1 MNNLLQFPDSTIVD
15 KLIPKAQFVK
25 ASSTPTA
32 IRTLLADEFEQIR
45 LLYVLRP
52 DTVNVADG
60 NEVKEIDVFYFRC
73 KSEYYSINPFC
84 GLDDLIP
91 RHTIYIIEHG
101 NKTDLLMQHKRRSV
115 VAGAVKRTREV
126 SKLLTDVNLESRPL
140 KVEGQSLYKGYSD
153 AWKKCPWNEASCT
166 IKENHGGVNIHPKLP
181 RVFTAREMAR
191 LQSFPDDFIFEG
203 PKNKQLV
210 QIGNAVP
217 PLLGKAIGLA
227 VRYSNGDLK

>member
-1 MNNLLQFPDSTIVD
+1 MNNLLQFPASTIVD

-73 KSEYYSINPFC
+73 KTEYYSINPFC

-101 NKTDLLMQHKRRSV
+101 NKTDLLMQHKHRSV
-115 VAGAVKRTREV
+115 VAGTVKWTREV
-126 SKLLTDVNLESRPL
+126 SKLLTDVNLDSRPL
-140 KVEGQSLYKGYSD
+140 KVEGQSLDSIYFNFFSQMSGYQIDNS
-153 AWKKCPWNEASCT
+153 AAISE
-166 IKENHGGVNIHPKLP
+166 IKELESQIAKLRREAESLQK
-181 RVFTAREMAR
+181 RVRAEKQFNTQIELNSQARTLKRKIAE
-191 LQSFPDDFIFEG
+191 LES
-203 PKNKQLV
+203 KL
-210 QIGNAVP
+210 
-217 PLLGKAIGLA
+217 
-227 VRYSNGDLK
+227 SDLTK

>member
-1 MNNLLQFPDSTIVD
+1 MNNLLQFPASTIVD

-52 DTVNVADG
+52 DTVYVADG

-73 KSEYYSINPFC
+73 KTEYYSINPFC

-115 VAGAVKRTREV
+115 VAGTVKWTREV
-126 SKLLTDVNLESRPL
+126 SKLLSDVSLDDRPL
-140 KVEGQSLYKGYSD
+140 RIEGANLDRVYFNLFSQMSGYRIDNAAAISEIKD
-153 AWKKCPWNEASCT
+153 IETRLAKMRREAETLQKRVRNEKQFNRQIELNSQARAIKREIAELEAQLQNIKK
-166 IKENHGGVNIHPKLP
+166 
-181 RVFTAREMAR
+181 
-191 LQSFPDDFIFEG
+191 
-203 PKNKQLV
+203 
-210 QIGNAVP
+210 
-217 PLLGKAIGLA
+217 
-227 VRYSNGDLK
+227 

>member
-1 MNNLLQFPDSTIVD
+1 MNNLLQFPASTIVD

-32 IRTLLADEFEQIR
+32 IRSLLADEFEQIR

-73 KSEYYSINPFC
+73 KTYYYSINPFC

-101 NKTDLLMQHKRRSV
+101 SKTDLLMQHKHRSV
-115 VAGAVKRTREV
+115 VAGTVKWRREV
-126 SKLLTDVNLESRPL
+126 SRLLADVNLDSRPL
-140 KVEGQSLYKGYSD
+140 KIEGQSLDRIYFNFFSQMSGYQIDNS
-153 AWKKCPWNEASCT
+153 AAITE
-166 IKENHGGVNIHPKLP
+166 IKELESQIAKLRREAESLQKRVRAERQFNIQIELNSQARTLKRKIAELESKLSNL
-181 RVFTAREMAR
+181 T
-191 LQSFPDDFIFEG
+191 
-203 PKNKQLV
+203 KQ
-210 QIGNAVP
+210 
-217 PLLGKAIGLA
+217 
-227 VRYSNGDLK
+227 

>member
-1 MNNLLQFPDSTIVD
+1 MNNLLQFPASTIVD

-73 KSEYYSINPFC
+73 KTEYYSINPFC

-101 NKTDLLMQHKRRSV
+101 GKTDLLMQHKHRSV
-115 VAGAVKRTREV
+115 VAGVVKWSREI
-126 SKLLTDVNLESRPL
+126 SKLLTDVNLDSRPL
-140 KVEGQSLYKGYSD
+140 KVEGQSLDRIYFNFFSQMSGYKIDNS
-153 AWKKCPWNEASCT
+153 AAISE
-166 IKENHGGVNIHPKLP
+166 IKELESQITKMKREAEALQKRVRAEKQFNIQIELNSQARSLKRKIAELESKL
-181 RVFTAREMAR
+181 
-191 LQSFPDDFIFEG
+191 
-203 PKNKQLV
+203 
-210 QIGNAVP
+210 
-217 PLLGKAIGLA
+217 
-227 VRYSNGDLK
+227 SNLTK